1 MRNLEPLL
9 MNHELLWAPWRLSYL
24 TGPKD
29 TASKDRSKFDKP
41 VCFFCAYRDSTDDAA
56 NFVVQRSSHAFVL
69 LNRYPYNNGHLLVA
83 PLAHIGEF
91 TELSTSELADCQA
104 LLQHLITVMQ
114 PLMNC
119 DGFNIGMNL
128 GKAAGAG
135 VPGHLHWHLVPRWSG
150 DHNFLPVTSA
160 THVINQSL
168 EDFYQQLKSVM

>member
-1 MRNLEPLL
+1 
-9 MNHELLWAPWRLSYL
+9 MNHEILWAPWRMSYL
-24 TGPKD
+24 TEPK
-29 TASKDRSKFDKP
+29 APLPPGEKP
-41 VCFFCAYRDSTDDAA
+41 PCFFCAYRDSTDDAD
-56 NFVVQRSSHAFVL
+56 NFVVLRSTQAFVM
-69 LNRYPYNNGHLLVA
+69 LNRYPYNNGHLLIA

-91 TELSTSELADCQA
+91 SELSAGELNDCQM
-104 LLQHLITVMQ
+104 LLQKLIRVIK
-114 PLMNC
+114 PIMNC

-168 EDFYQQLKSVM
+168 EDFYQQLTSALA